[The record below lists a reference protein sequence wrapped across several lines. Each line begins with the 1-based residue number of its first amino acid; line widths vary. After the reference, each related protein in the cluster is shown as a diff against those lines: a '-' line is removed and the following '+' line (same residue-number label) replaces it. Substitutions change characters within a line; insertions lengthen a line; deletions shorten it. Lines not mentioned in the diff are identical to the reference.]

1 MFNKIYESI
10 KKFLSLNY
18 KFLIFLI
25 LIIFVFTFELP
36 YVVYTPGGVVPL
48 EKRIEIENSEDKTG
62 SLNMSYVLLRKGTI
76 PAILTSFIISN
87 WDLVSDREIT
97 NDDENIDELLE
108 KEKLYMTSSLDNA
121 TILAY
126 KKANKE
132 INITKT
138 INNVIYIDEA
148 SKTNIK
154 MFDQIIKVDG
164 KDIKDINE
172 LKKIVNEHKK
182 GDLLNVEVLRNGKHK
197 FCEAEVFEINGNLK
211 IGIAFLTTYEY
222 ETDPKIKIKTKNSE
236 SGSSGGLMLSL
247 AIYNSLVSE
256 DITNNRKIVG
266 TGTID
271 INGNVG
277 EIDGV
282 KYKMLGAKKNKAD
295 VFLCP
300 YENYEEAINVKN
312 KYDIDMEVIGV
323 KTFDEALAYL
333 KK

>member
-48 EKRIEIENSEDKTG
+48 EKRIEIENSEEKTG

-76 PAILTSFIISN
+76 PAILTSFIIPD
-87 WDLVSDREIT
+87 WDLVSDKEIT
-97 NDDENIDELLE
+97 NEDENVDELLE

-126 KKANKE
+126 NKANKE

-138 INNVIYIDEA
+138 INNVIYIDNA

-154 MFDQIIKVDG
+154 MFDQIIKVDE
-164 KDIKDINE
+164 KEISDINE
-172 LKKIVNEHKK
+172 LKKIVKEHKK
-182 GDLLNVEVLRNGKHK
+182 GDLLKVEVLRNGKHK
-197 FCEAEVFEINGNLK
+197 LCEAEVLKINGELK

-295 VFLCP
+295 IFLCP
-300 YENYEEAINVKN
+300 YENYEEALSVKN
-312 KYDIDMEVIGV
+312 KYDIDMDLIGV

-333 KK
+333 TK